1 MVTSSGADLAT
12 DSAASFTAEFAAC
25 SPLRNDDCLR
35 PDWAGADDAVSP
47 RVRALATTR
56 NGGVSAAPYGGANG
70 RGGLNLG
77 LHTGDVPDAV
87 IENRR
92 RVAELTGAPV
102 AWLEQVHGARIEDA
116 GSVIDRC
123 AGSPASV
130 VKADAAVTDR
140 AGVVCVVMV
149 ADCLPVLFCDAA
161 GRAVGAAH
169 AGWRGLAAGI
179 VEKTAERVAHLAG
192 VQTSTLHAWLGPAIG
207 PAAFE
212 VGEDVL
218 DAFVAAAEPACRDA
232 TVAAFARRE
241 EKHKYLADLYAL
253 ARLRLQRAGVPLE
266 YVHGGTFCTM
276 TDADRF
282 YSYRRDRTTGRMA
295 AMIWLAD

>member
-1 MVTSSGADLAT
+1 MVSPSEIDLAA
-12 DSAASFTAEFAAC
+12 DFTAKFSAYP
-25 SPLRNDDCLR
+25 PLRHDDCLW
-35 PDWAGADDAVSP
+35 PGWSGGPNAISP
-47 RVRALATTR
+47 RVKALATTR
-56 NGGVSAAPYGGANG
+56 NGGVSAAPYGGANV

-77 LHTGDVPDAV
+77 LHTGDVSDAV
-87 IENRR
+87 MENRR
-92 RVAELTGAPV
+92 RVVELAGAPV
-102 AWLEQVHGARIEDA
+102 AWLEQVHGVQIEDA
-116 GSVIDRC
+116 GAVIDRC
-123 AGSPASV
+123 AGSPSSA

-140 AGVVCVVMV
+140 AGVVCVVMI

-192 VQTSTLHAWLGPAIG
+192 AQPGTLHAWLGPAIG
-207 PAAFE
+207 PVAFE

-218 DAFVAAAEPACRDA
+218 DAFIAAADPACRDA
-232 TVAAFARRE
+232 TFAAFARRE
-241 EKHKYLADLYAL
+241 EKHKYLANLHAL
-253 ARLRLQRAGVPLE
+253 ARLRLERAGVPPE
-266 YVHGGTFCTM
+266 NVHGGTFCTM

>member
-1 MVTSSGADLAT
+1 MTPMVTPSGAGFEADFAT
-12 DSAASFTAEFAAC
+12 KFAGC
-25 SPLRNDDCLR
+25 QPLRSDDCLW
-35 PDWAGADDAVSP
+35 PGWASGPDAVSP
-47 RVRALATTR
+47 RVNAFATTR

-70 RGGLNLG
+70 RNGLNLG
-77 LHTGDVPDAV
+77 LHTGDVLDAV
-87 IENRR
+87 MENRR
-92 RVAELTGAPV
+92 RVVELTGAPV
-102 AWLEQVHGARIEDA
+102 AWLEQVHGAEIEDA
-116 GSVIDRC
+116 GAVIDRC

-130 VKADAAVTDR
+130 TKADAAVTDR
-140 AGVVCVVMV
+140 AGVVCVVMI

-192 VQTSTLHAWLGPAIG
+192 APAGTLHAWLGPAIG

-218 DAFVAAAEPACRDA
+218 DAFVAAAEPARRDA
-232 TVAAFARRE
+232 TVAAFAKRE
-241 EKHKYLADLYAL
+241 EKHKYFANLYAL
-253 ARLRLQRAGVPLE
+253 ARLRLERAGVPSGN
-266 YVHGGTFCTM
+266 VQGGTFCTM

>member
-1 MVTSSGADLAT
+1 MVTSSGADLA
-12 DSAASFTAEFAAC
+12 SSFTAKFADYP
-25 SPLRNDDCLR
+25 PLRNDDCLW
-35 PDWAGADDAVSP
+35 PDWSSAHAAVSP

-56 NGGVSAAPYGGANG
+56 NGGVSAAPYGGVNG
-70 RGGLNLG
+70 SGGLNLG
-77 LHTGDVPDAV
+77 LHTGDEPDAV

-92 RVAELTGAPV
+92 RVVELTGAPV

-123 AGSPASV
+123 AGSPESV
-130 VKADAAVTDR
+130 VKADAAVTDH
-140 AGVVCVVMV
+140 AEVVCAVMI

-192 VQTSTLHAWLGPAIG
+192 VQASTVHAWLGPAIG

-218 DAFVAAAEPACRDA
+218 DAFVAAADPAYRDA

-253 ARLRLQRAGVPLE
+253 ARLRLQRAGVLPE
-266 YVHGGTFCTM
+266 HIHGGTFCTM
-276 TDADRF
+276 TDVDRF

-295 AMIWLAD
+295 AMIWLAE

>member
-1 MVTSSGADLAT
+1 MVTPSEADF
-12 DSAASFTAEFAAC
+12 AARFAAC
-25 SPLRNDDCLR
+25 PPLRRDDCLW
-35 PDWAGADDAVSP
+35 PGWSSGSGAVSP
-47 RVRALATTR
+47 RVKALATTR

-77 LHTGDVPDAV
+77 LHTGDAPDAV
-87 IENRR
+87 VENRR
-92 RVAELTGAPV
+92 RVVELTGAPV

-116 GSVIDRC
+116 GEVIDRC
-123 AGSPASV
+123 AGSAGSA

-140 AGVVCVVMV
+140 AGVVCVVMI
-149 ADCLPVLFCDAA
+149 ADCLPVLFCDTA

-179 VEKTAERVAHLAG
+179 VEKTAARVADLAG
-192 VQTSTLHAWLGPAIG
+192 ARSNTLHAWLGPAIG

-218 DAFVAAAEPACRDA
+218 DAFVAAADPALRDA
-232 TVAAFARRE
+232 TVAAFAKRE

-253 ARLRLQRAGVPLE
+253 ARLRLQGAGVASE
-266 YVHGGTFCTM
+266 NIHGGTFCTV
-276 TDADRF
+276 TEADRF
-282 YSYRRDRTTGRMA
+282 YSYRRDRTTGRTA
-295 AMIWLAD
+295 AMIWLGE

>member
-1 MVTSSGADLAT
+1 MTPMVTPSEPD
-12 DSAASFTAEFAAC
+12 FAAKFAAYP
-25 SPLRNDDCLR
+25 PLRDDDCLW
-35 PDWAGADDAVSP
+35 PGWSGGANAVSP

-56 NGGVSAAPYGGANG
+56 NGGVSAAPYGGADG

-77 LHTGDVPDAV
+77 LHTDDMPDAV
-87 IENRR
+87 MENRR
-92 RVAELTGAPV
+92 RVVEVTGAPV
-102 AWLEQVHGARIEDA
+102 AWLEQVHGALIEDA

-140 AGVVCVVMV
+140 AGVVCVVMI

-192 VQTSTLHAWLGPAIG
+192 AQASTLHAWLGPAIG
-207 PAAFE
+207 PGAFE
-212 VGEDVL
+212 VGEEVL
-218 DAFVAAAEPACRDA
+218 DAFVAAAEPAYRDA

-241 EKHKYLADLYAL
+241 EKHKYLANLYAL
-253 ARLRLQRAGVPLE
+253 ARLRLQWAGVPLE
-266 YVHGGTFCTM
+266 NVHGGTFCTM

-295 AMIWLAD
+295 AMIWVAD

>member
-1 MVTSSGADLAT
+1 MTPMVTPSEAD
-12 DSAASFTAEFAAC
+12 FAAKFAAQP
-25 SPLRNDDCLR
+25 SLRRDDCLW
-35 PDWAGADDAVSP
+35 PDWSSGPGAVSP
-47 RVRALATTR
+47 RVKALATTR

-70 RGGLNLG
+70 HGGLNLG

-87 IENRR
+87 MENRR
-92 RVAELTGAPV
+92 RVVELTGAPV
-102 AWLEQVHGARIEDA
+102 AWLEQVHGAQIEDA
-116 GSVIDRC
+116 GAVTDRC
-123 AGSPASV
+123 AGSAGSA

-140 AGVVCVVMV
+140 ADVVCLVMI
-149 ADCLPVLFCDAA
+149 ADCLPVLFCDTA

-179 VEKTAERVAHLAG
+179 VEKTAARVANLAG
-192 VQTSTLHAWLGPAIG
+192 AKTSTLHAWLGPAIG

-218 DAFVAAAEPACRDA
+218 DAFVAAADPALRDA
-232 TVAAFARRE
+232 TVAAFAKRE

-253 ARLRLQRAGVPLE
+253 ARLRLQETGVASE
-266 YVHGGTFCTM
+266 NIHGGMFCTV
-276 TDADRF
+276 TEVDRF

-295 AMIWLAD
+295 AMIWLGE

>member
-1 MVTSSGADLAT
+1 MTPMVTPSEADFAADLA
-12 DSAASFTAEFAAC
+12 AKFAVY
-25 SPLRNDDCLR
+25 PMLRNDDCLR
-35 PDWAGADDAVSP
+35 PGWSGGPNAVSP
-47 RVRALATTR
+47 RVMALATTR
-56 NGGVSAAPYGGANG
+56 NGGVSAAPYGGGNG

-87 IENRR
+87 MENRL
-92 RVAELTGAPV
+92 RVVELTGAPV
-102 AWLEQVHGARIEDA
+102 AWLEQVHGAQIEDA
-116 GSVIDRC
+116 GAVIDRC

-140 AGVVCVVMV
+140 AGVVCVVMI

-179 VEKTAERVAHLAG
+179 VEKTAERVTHLAG
-192 VQTSTLHAWLGPAIG
+192 AQASTLHAWLGPAIG

-218 DAFVAAAEPACRDA
+218 DAFVAAADPACRDA
-232 TVAAFARRE
+232 TIAAFARRE
-241 EKHKYLADLYAL
+241 EKHKYLANLYAL
-253 ARLRLQRAGVPLE
+253 AGLRLKRAGVPPE
-266 YVHGGTFCTM
+266 NVHGGTFCTM
-276 TDADRF
+276 TDPDRF

>member
-1 MVTSSGADLAT
+1 MVTPSEAELAT
-12 DSAASFTAEFAAC
+12 RFAVHP
-25 SPLRNDDCLR
+25 PLRSDDCLW
-35 PDWAGADDAVSP
+35 PGWASGPNAVSP
-47 RVRALATTR
+47 RVKALATTR

-87 IENRR
+87 MENRR
-92 RVAELTGAPV
+92 RVVQLTGAPI
-102 AWLEQVHGARIEDA
+102 AWLEQVHGAEIEDA
-116 GSVIDRC
+116 GGVIDRC
-123 AGSPASV
+123 AAAPESV
-130 VKADAAVTDR
+130 TKADAAVTDR
-140 AGVVCVVMV
+140 AGVVCVVMI

-192 VQTSTLHAWLGPAIG
+192 APAGTLHAWLGPAIG

-218 DAFVAAAEPACRDA
+218 DAFVAAADSARRDV
-232 TVAAFARRE
+232 TVAAFAKRE
-241 EKHKYLADLYAL
+241 EKHKYLANLYAL
-253 ARLRLQRAGVPLE
+253 ARLRLERAGVPPGN
-266 YVHGGTFCTM
+266 VHGGTSCTV

-282 YSYRRDRTTGRMA
+282 YSYRRDRATGRMA
-295 AMIWLAD
+295 ALIWLAD

>member
-1 MVTSSGADLAT
+1 MSEQSRADF
-12 DSAASFTAEFAAC
+12 SAYA
-25 SPLRNDDCLR
+25 PLRHDDCLW
-35 PDWAGADDAVSP
+35 PEWTAGAGAVSK

-56 NGGVSAAPYGGANG
+56 NGGVSDAPYGGLNG

-87 IENRR
+87 AENRR
-92 RVAELTGAPV
+92 RLVEMTGAPV
-102 AWLEQVHGARIEDA
+102 AWLEQVHGAQIEDA
-116 GSVIDRC
+116 GAVIDRC
-123 AGSPASV
+123 ASAPART

-140 AGVVCVVMV
+140 TGVVCAVMT
-149 ADCLPVLFCDAA
+149 ADCLPILLCDAA

-179 VEKTAERVAHLAG
+179 VEKTAARVANLAG
-192 VQTSTLHAWLGPAIG
+192 AQTGTLHAWLGPAIG
-207 PAAFE
+207 PTAFE

-218 DAFVAAAEPACRDA
+218 DAFVDAADPAHRDA
-232 TVAAFARRE
+232 TAAAFVERD
-241 EKHKYLADLYAL
+241 EKYKYLADLYAL
-253 ARLRLQRAGVPLE
+253 ARLRLDHAGVPLQN
-266 YVHGGTFCTM
+266 VHGGTHCTV
-276 TDADRF
+276 TEGERF

>member
-1 MVTSSGADLAT
+1 MVTPSAT
-12 DSAASFTAEFAAC
+12 DFATDPAAKFAAYP
-25 SPLRNDDCLR
+25 PLRNDDCLW
-35 PDWAGADDAVSP
+35 PGWSIGPNVVSP
-47 RVRALATTR
+47 RVKALATTR

-77 LHTGDVPDAV
+77 LHTGDVPEAV
-87 IENRR
+87 MENRR
-92 RVAELTGAPV
+92 RVVELTGAPV
-102 AWLEQVHGARIEDA
+102 AWLEQVHGAQVEDA
-116 GSVIDRC
+116 GAVIDRC
-123 AGSPASV
+123 VGSPATV

-140 AGVVCVVMV
+140 AGVVCVVMI

-179 VEKTAERVAHLAG
+179 VEQTAQRVAHLAG
-192 VQTSTLHAWLGPAIG
+192 AQTSTLHAWLGPAIG

-218 DAFVAAAEPACRDA
+218 DAFAAAADPASCNA
-232 TVAAFARRE
+232 TIAAFAKRE
-241 EKHKYLADLYAL
+241 EKHKYLANLYTL
-253 ARLRLQRAGVPLE
+253 ARLRLQRAGVTTE
-266 YVHGGTFCTM
+266 NIHGGTFCTV
-276 TDADRF
+276 TDEDRF

-295 AMIWLAD
+295 AMIWLED